1 MYITHVDEQGV
12 DLVYRSTRQ
21 GFTHYLMGK
30 SILSSYKYKKRNIL
44 LLLIFLYLKKEK
56 FRRESVSLYIICN
69 IFSTT

>member
-30 SILSSYKYKKRNIL
+30 SILSSYKYKK
-44 LLLIFLYLKKEK
+44 K
-56 FRRESVSLYIICN
+56 YIAIIN
-69 IFSTT
+69 IFIHKRRKVLT